1 MFLKHFWFD
10 FLPLKTWKKHPK
22 KLLIIGPFFFSVLP
36 TSPNPAQILDIFHR
50 NLPPRNFSIMTLV
63 QAWGW
68 KVRGWKVQGW
78 KVQGWKVQG
87 WNVLQPQK
95 SRDARKVRENQ
106 LNLKVA
112 CLENANTVLRNKLQ
126 REMKKNQELIN
137 ELETC
142 QNENDELKQRFSLR
156 KSKWN

>member
-1 MFLKHFWFD
+1 MSCD
-10 FLPLKTWKKHPK
+10 PPK
-22 KLLIIGPFFFSVLP
+22 
-36 TSPNPAQILDIFHR
+36 
-50 NLPPRNFSIMTLV
+50 
-63 QAWGW
+63 
-68 KVRGWKVQGW
+68 
-78 KVQGWKVQG
+78 
-87 WNVLQPQK
+87 K

-137 ELETC
+137 ELETS

-156 KSKWN
+156 KSK